1 MMADDQ
7 MGAKVSLRPFA
18 DDDVGAL
25 GVLFGAA
32 RASMQLFEEP
42 YTTGEHI
49 GYIAGL
55 SVGCTITVAE
65 KDKTSVGFLS
75 YARRP
80 DSSMG
85 LISHLF
91 VHPDYQGQGIGKRL
105 LDDAIHRFSPPFY
118 LWCFEANTRARALYE
133 ARGFIITERT
143 DGAHNDEKLPDIRY
157 EWRG

>member
-1 MMADDQ
+1 MAD
-7 MGAKVSLRPFA
+7 GGEASAEVTLRPFA
-18 DDDVGAL
+18 DEDVGAL

-32 RASMQLFEEP
+32 RASMQLFKEP

-55 SVGCTITVAE
+55 SVGCIIMVAQKE
-65 KDKTSVGFLS
+65 NAPVGFLS
-75 YARRP
+75 YARKP
-80 DSSMG
+80 DEAMG

-91 VHPDYQGQGIGKRL
+91 VHPDHQDKGIGKRL
-105 LDDAIHRFSPPFY
+105 LKDALRRFPAPLY

-133 ARGFIITERT
+133 AHDFIVTERT
-143 DGAHNDEKLPDIRY
+143 DGARNDEKLPDMRY